1 MRIDGES
8 FGSPIFGRRPT
19 KPTSASGG
27 SRRASASSTAS
38 FSETREASAL
48 MAKLQEIPDIRADV
62 VEDVR
67 QRLQRGELMTRE
79 AAEQTAAAILSDL
92 QSFLSP

>member
-8 FGSPIFGRRPT
+8 FGSPIYGRRPT
-19 KPTSASGG
+19 RPASAAGG
-27 SRRASASSTAS
+27 SRRTASASSAS
-38 FSETREASAL
+38 SSRETSSL
-48 MAKLQEIPDIRADV
+48 MAKLQEIPDVRAEV

-67 QRLQRGELMTRE
+67 QRLARGELMTRE

>member
-8 FGSPIFGRRPT
+8 FGSPLFGRRPVR
-19 KPTSASGG
+19 PGAASG
-27 SRRASASSTAS
+27 SRRTSSTKSSATAGS
-38 FSETREASAL
+38 RETSEFMS
-48 MAKLQEIPDIRADV
+48 KLQALPEVRPEV

-67 QRLQRGELMTRE
+67 QRLQRGELLTRE
-79 AAEQTAAAILSDL
+79 AAEATANAILSDL